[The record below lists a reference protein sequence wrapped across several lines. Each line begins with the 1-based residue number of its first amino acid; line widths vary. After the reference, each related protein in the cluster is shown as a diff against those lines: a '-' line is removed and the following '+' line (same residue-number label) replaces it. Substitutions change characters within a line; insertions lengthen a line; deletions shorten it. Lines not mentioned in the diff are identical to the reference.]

1 MKGGEIAVKVN
12 QVLLGLVMLIPGL
25 YKLFVLGPS
34 AVVAMLES
42 FGFPV
47 ALLFAWL
54 LIVSEILSGAA
65 VLIGWTLKY
74 TTLVPA
80 VILVLA
86 GLLAYRNDY
95 PISTAAPK
103 KISETIKSHAK
114 SSATGNPK
122 LSNIATT
129 ALGPRTN
136 NL

>member
-54 LIVSEILSGAA
+54 LIVSEIFFGA
-65 VLIGWTLKY
+65 
-74 TTLVPA
+74 A

-95 PISTAAPK
+95 PSLLLHFVTASNFVAFGMMHK
-103 KISETIKSHAK
+103 K
-114 SSATGNPK
+114 
-122 LSNIATT
+122 
-129 ALGPRTN
+129 
-136 NL
+136 

>member
-54 LIVSEILSGAA
+54 LIVSEIFFGAA
-65 VLIGWTLKY
+65 VLIGWKLKY

-95 PISTAAPK
+95 PSLLLHFVTASNFVAFGMMHK
-103 KISETIKSHAK
+103 K
-114 SSATGNPK
+114 
-122 LSNIATT
+122 
-129 ALGPRTN
+129 
-136 NL
+136 